1 LHCGLLN
8 VKLFVGCVLFLLNVT
23 GREFRAKSSPVMLGW
38 SVGGWRDLGQLCG
51 LWGWAGLRKAGRK
64 GGFPSGSVKNLSA
77 VRETQVPSLGWEDP
91 LEEGMASHS
100 SILAWRILWT
110 EEPGRGL
117 QSIGSQRVGHD

>member
-1 LHCGLLN
+1 M
-8 VKLFVGCVLFLLNVT
+8 GCVLFLLNVT

-51 LWGWAGLRKAGRK
+51 LRGWAGLRKAGRK
-64 GGFPSGSVKNLSA
+64 EGFHSGSVKNLSA